1 MKEEIVN
8 ISFPGLGIDEFSL
21 NKIAFTL
28 FGKLEVRWY
37 GLLITCGI
45 ALAFLY
51 TIWRGKKNEKIVAD
65 DIIDIGI
72 VTVIMGVIGARLYYV
87 LTDSGNTYESFLDV
101 IALWNGGLG
110 IYGGII
116 GGCLGIVIAC
126 LFKKISWR
134 KLFDMA
140 GPGVMI
146 AQALGRWGN
155 FCNGEAYGYRITET
169 TSFYFFNKEHVLA
182 SGEGSLFHTL
192 RMGLT
197 PNMYSTG
204 TTYYF
209 HPTFLYES
217 LWNVLGFVLINLF
230 YKHKKFDG
238 QVALFYF
245 MWYGFGRMFIEGL
258 RTDSLYLPGTSVR
271 ISQLVGLLC
280 FTVGTALFVIFGIIC
295 GKKKPLEPLAV
306 EGAVEPSAEPACV
319 EEITA
324 EETAQPEEESSEET
338 QPDEEQNDE
347 NLTE

>member
-1 MKEEIVN
+1 MREEIVN
-8 ISFPGLGIDEFSL
+8 ISFPGLGIDEFSV

-37 GLLITCGI
+37 GILITCGI
-45 ALAFLY
+45 VLAFLY
-51 TIWRGKKNEKIVAD
+51 TIWRGKKNERIIAD
-65 DIIDIGI
+65 DIIDIGLL
-72 VTVIMGVIGARLYYV
+72 TVVMGVIGARLYYV
-87 LTDSGNTYESFLDV
+87 LTDSGNSYHSLMDV
-101 IALWNGGLG
+101 IAVWNGGLG

-126 LFKKISWR
+126 AFKKISWR

-140 GPGVMI
+140 APGVMI

-155 FCNGEAYGYRITET
+155 FCNGEAYGYQIADT
-169 TSFYFFNKEHVLA
+169 TRFYFFNQEHLLP
-182 SGEGSLFHTL
+182 SGEGTFFHTL

-197 PNMYSTG
+197 PNIYSTG
-204 TTYYF
+204 TTFYF

-217 LWNVLGFVLINLF
+217 LWNILGFVLINLY

-271 ISQLVGLLC
+271 MSQLVGLIC
-280 FTVGTALFVIFGIIC
+280 FAVGAVLFVTFWILC
-295 GKKKPLEPLAV
+295 AKKQQPVAV
-306 EGAVEPSAEPACV
+306 AAGEGVCANASDPMTADADAGQEAEPSADGCDGEQ
-319 EEITA
+319 TDDG
-324 EETAQPEEESSEET
+324 EESSTTEE
-338 QPDEEQNDE
+338 
-347 NLTE
+347 